1 MRIPILYYVYRKET
15 LFWRLGVRGGGED
28 SNCSQLRQSL
38 IVPTHQQQDDR
49 QFDDGTIASLQKV
62 LLENRRITVD
72 FFALDLLEKIGE
84 GATAEVYKGKLERRF
99 ENPIDVAIK
108 LYTPQTIDSTLIR
121 EFAAEIR
128 LMRSMKH
135 KNISEVIAMSV
146 MPPSVAV
153 ILPLY
158 KYGSLNDL
166 LYTQMKSVASH
177 FQRKIELD
185 RPSITNDVQRR
196 LWTTLSQIREHP
208 DSENVA
214 TAMFPDRGRVAKI
227 RRRTKNEDTNTP
239 ASQSV
244 ARAMYPLRGHVQ
256 QRRRW
261 SDLERGACDEEE
273 KQNSSPKLHRLKSTS
288 DDWDWD
294 LTTKMRD
301 SNDDDDDDDDSENE
315 FLMNSERIEQV
326 RKGSSM
332 LTWKERLG
340 LCIQLCSGVSYL
352 HRQVPIILHRDL
364 KPHNVLLSKD
374 FCIKIC
380 DFGESRVFS
389 RKNNAGRRLN
399 LCRSFLPSC
408 IEKKVLKSE
417 RDELELLSDV
427 ELPLTIRGSPL
438 WCAPEVLV
446 GLHGVSQYGVRA
458 DVYSLTIMIWQIL
471 TLEPLYEGM
480 SLFDVM
486 ERVVHHNVRP
496 RVPMTWSSNLRDSM
510 KSGWNAV
517 SRNRCTARDLMD
529 ALLLEYNKERKI
541 SSVA

>member
-1 MRIPILYYVYRKET
+1 
-15 LFWRLGVRGGGED
+15 
-28 SNCSQLRQSL
+28 
-38 IVPTHQQQDDR
+38 
-49 QFDDGTIASLQKV
+49 
-62 LLENRRITVD
+62 
-72 FFALDLLEKIGE
+72 
-84 GATAEVYKGKLERRF
+84 
-99 ENPIDVAIK
+99 
-108 LYTPQTIDSTLIR
+108 
-121 EFAAEIR
+121 
-128 LMRSMKH
+128 
-135 KNISEVIAMSV
+135 
-146 MPPSVAV
+146 
-153 ILPLY
+153 
-158 KYGSLNDL
+158 
-166 LYTQMKSVASH
+166 
-177 FQRKIELD
+177 
-185 RPSITNDVQRR
+185 
-196 LWTTLSQIREHP
+196 
-208 DSENVA
+208 
-214 TAMFPDRGRVAKI
+214 
-227 RRRTKNEDTNTP
+227 
-239 ASQSV
+239 
-244 ARAMYPLRGHVQ
+244 MYPQRGHVQ
-256 QRRRW
+256 QRRW
-261 SDLERGACDEEE
+261 SDVERGDVEE
-273 KQNSSPKLHRLKSTS
+273 KQNGSPKLHRLKSNS
-288 DDWDWD
+288 DEDWDWD
-294 LTTKMRD
+294 MTTKLRD
-301 SNDDDDDDDDSENE
+301 SNEIYDDDSDENE
-315 FLMNSERIEQV
+315 FLMNFNRIEQV
-326 RKGSSM
+326 RNGSSM

-374 FCIKIC
+374 FCVKIC
-380 DFGESRVFS
+380 DFGESTRFS
-389 RKNNAGRRLN
+389 RKNKTGRRLHPFH
-399 LCRSFLPSC
+399 CCLPSC